1 MSISTHQQRDR
12 LTLLPTAHSFGEHG
26 NMEEEEKAFGA
37 KQKKLREL
45 GLPQF
50 QLSLLLTWAVGQ
62 LLPGPRL
69 SLLMLS

>member
-1 MSISTHQQRDR
+1 
-12 LTLLPTAHSFGEHG
+12 
-26 NMEEEEKAFGA
+26 MEEEEKAFGA

-69 SLLMLS
+69 SLMMLS